1 MHYWGDEW
9 FEKNGKDLYEAIDW
23 IEKKLRKNRIRVCG
37 KEKYGTYRD
46 EYLCWWDGS
55 LSQLLF
61 GPNKYLRPPYR
72 PSKTGWIRFVQE
84 KVCDF
89 IYWRVD
95 GGWTRKMMRER
106 DDDKLLELIKARFSD
121 ADGNPVGRGFRQWMQ
136 STGFYKRYCQRRKEA
151 YNKVFQLAC
160 KKWPNVVDELI
171 VDIDGWEW
179 IKPCK
184 WGDVDGEAIH
194 DKYWKKIQ

>member
-1 MHYWGDEW
+1 MHYWNDEW

-23 IEKKLRKNRIRVCG
+23 VEKELRKNRIRVCG

-55 LSQLLF
+55 LTQLLY

-72 PSKTGWIRFVQE
+72 ASKIEWLNRLQE
-84 KVCDF
+84 KLCDF
-89 IYWRVD
+89 IYWRID
-95 GGWTRKMMRER
+95 SGWTREMMREK
-106 DDDKLLELIKARFSD
+106 DNDKLMKLIHERFSD
-121 ADGNPVGRGFRQWMQ
+121 KDGNPVDRGLRTKVMK
-136 STGFYKRYCQRRKEA
+136 TKFYKRYCQRRKDA

-171 VDIDGWEW
+171 VDVDGWEW

-184 WGDVDGEAIH
+184 WGDADGRAIH
-194 DKYWKKIQ
+194 DKYWKTL

>member
-1 MHYWGDEW
+1 MHYWNDEW
-9 FEKNGKDLYEAIDW
+9 FVKNGKDLYEAIDW

-55 LSQLLF
+55 LTQLLY

-72 PSKTGWIRFVQE
+72 VSKIEWFNRLQE
-84 KVCDF
+84 KLCDF
-89 IYWRVD
+89 IYWRID
-95 GGWTRKMMRER
+95 SGWTREMMREK
-106 DDDKLLELIKARFSD
+106 DNDKLMKLIHERFSD
-121 ADGNPVGRGFRQWMQ
+121 KDGNPVDRGLRTKVMK
-136 STGFYKRYCQRRKEA
+136 TKFYKRYCQRRKDA

-171 VDIDGWEW
+171 ADVDGWKW

-184 WGDVDGEAIH
+184 WGDADGEAIH
-194 DKYWKKIQ
+194 YKYWKTL

>member
-1 MHYWGDEW
+1 MHYWNDEW

-23 IEKKLRKNRIRVCG
+23 VEKELRKNRIRVCG

-55 LSQLLF
+55 LTQLLY

-72 PSKTGWIRFVQE
+72 VSKIEWFNRLKE
-84 KVCDF
+84 KLCDF
-89 IYWRVD
+89 IYWRID
-95 GGWTRKMMRER
+95 SGWTREMMREK
-106 DDDKLLELIKARFSD
+106 DNDKLMKLIHERFSD
-121 ADGNPVGRGFRQWMQ
+121 KDGNPVDRGLRTKVMK
-136 STGFYKRYCQRRKEA
+136 TKFYKRYCQRRKDA

-160 KKWPNVVDELI
+160 KRWPHLSDELI
-171 VDIDGWEW
+171 SDIDGWEW

-184 WGDVDGEAIH
+184 WGDADGEAIH
-194 DKYWKKIQ
+194 YKYWKKIK

>member
-1 MHYWGDEW
+1 MHYWNDEW

-23 IEKKLRKNRIRVCG
+23 VEKELRKNRIRVCG

-55 LSQLLF
+55 LTQLLY

-72 PSKTGWIRFVQE
+72 VSKIEWFNRLQE
-84 KVCDF
+84 KLCDF
-89 IYWRVD
+89 IYWRID
-95 GGWTRKMMRER
+95 SGWTREMMREK
-106 DDDKLLELIKARFSD
+106 DNDKLMKLIHERFSD
-121 ADGNPVGRGFRQWMQ
+121 KDGNPADRGLRTKVMK
-136 STGFYKRYCQRRKEA
+136 TKFYKRYCQRRKDA

-171 VDIDGWEW
+171 VDVDGWEW

-184 WGDVDGEAIH
+184 WGDVDGRAIH

>member
-1 MHYWGDEW
+1 MHYWNDEW

-23 IEKKLRKNRIRVCG
+23 VEKELRKNRIRVCG

-55 LSQLLF
+55 LTQLLY

-72 PSKTGWIRFVQE
+72 VSKIEWFNRLQE
-84 KVCDF
+84 KLCGF
-89 IYWRVD
+89 IYWRID
-95 GGWTRKMMRER
+95 SGWTREMMREK
-106 DDDKLLELIKARFSD
+106 DNDKLMKLIHERFSD
-121 ADGNPVGRGFRQWMQ
+121 KDGNPVDRGLRTKVMK
-136 STGFYKRYCQRRKEA
+136 TKFYKRYCQRRKDA

-160 KKWPNVVDELI
+160 KRWPHLSDELI
-171 VDIDGWEW
+171 SDIDGWEW

-184 WGDVDGEAIH
+184 WGDADGEAIH
-194 DKYWKKIQ
+194 YKYWKKIQ